1 MFTLSTTHA
10 EGGGNDREEK
20 GDEGDPMLV
29 DARNK
34 APQQIHQSRLAVG
47 ARRRIM
53 VLGAAQ

>member
-34 APQQIHQSRLAVG
+34 ALQ
-47 ARRRIM
+47 
-53 VLGAAQ
+53 